1 MRTGT
6 FSTNPHLSSTHAVIF
21 EKAIAQAKDIDELK
35 RAAEKHG
42 RWLLGNDKTR
52 LRAVY
57 QSRALA
63 LGGTYGSPK

>member
-1 MRTGT
+1 MRTGA

-52 LRAVY
+52 LRQIYSA
-57 QSRALA
+57 RAIA
-63 LGGTYGSPK
+63 LGGNHGSK